1 MPYTN
6 MYLTQEPAREDID
19 ARPGT
24 TLLEFGAPDCGFCS
38 AIQPAVKQVLDGSDV
53 EHLKIHDGSGRPLG
67 RSFRIKL
74 WPTFVA
80 MRDGVE
86 VGRVVR
92 PFKHDEIAALLA

>member
-6 MYLTQEPAREDID
+6 TYLTQEPARADID
-19 ARPGT
+19 AQSGL
-24 TLLEFGAPDCGFCS
+24 TLLEFGAPDCGFCA
-38 AIQPAVKQVLDGSDV
+38 AIQPAVQKVLDGTDV
-53 EHLKIHDGSGRPLG
+53 EHFKVHDGSGRPLG

-80 MRDGVE
+80 VRDGVE

-92 PFKHDEIAALLA
+92 PFKGDEIAALLA

>member
-6 MYLTQEPAREDID
+6 TYLTQEPAREEID

-24 TLLEFGAPDCGFCS
+24 TLLEFGAPDCGFCA
-38 AIQPAVKQVLDGSDV
+38 AIQPAVQHVLEDSDV
-53 EHLKIHDGSGRPLG
+53 EHLKIHDASGRHLG
-67 RSFRIKL
+67 RSFRVKL

-80 MRDGVE
+80 MRDGEE

-92 PFKHDEIAALLA
+92 PFKSDEIAALLA